1 MLTTKVQIDSWPQTL
16 GEFERL
22 IAATQDDL
30 VNFAFHR
37 LGSQADAEDVVQD
50 VYVQAYCDRTKRRQ
64 VTEVRPYLFRM
75 VQNRCT
81 DLVRS
86 RRRQAAEPVADT
98 MKAEETTF
106 SLVAAR
112 QQSNRLLR
120 LLEGIPEREAEVIR
134 LRAYSDLSFAEVAA
148 VIGASVPTI
157 KSRFRYGIEKLRR
170 ALCREGETR

>member
-1 MLTTKVQIDSWPQTL
+1 
-16 GEFERL
+16 
-22 IAATQDDL
+22 
-30 VNFAFHR
+30 
-37 LGSQADAEDVVQD
+37 
-50 VYVQAYCDRTKRRQ
+50 
-64 VTEVRPYLFRM
+64 
-75 VQNRCT
+75 
-81 DLVRS
+81 
-86 RRRQAAEPVADT
+86 